1 MDLAFDDDDLVLDD
15 LSVTTMRDA
24 VALPETGASQSCS
37 CGSCCCCQQPQ
48 LPGHPSPQLPTT

>member
-1 MDLAFDDDDLVLDD
+1 MDLAFDENDLVLDD

-37 CGSCCCCQQPQ
+37 CNGSCCCCQPHPPQ
-48 LPGHPSPQLPTT
+48 RPI

>member
-37 CGSCCCCQQPQ
+37 CCGSTCCCQQPQ
-48 LPGHPSPQLPTT
+48 PQLSSD